1 MSSITA
7 TNTKNPLVNQKHTK
21 PQLKMAVMSHNNAE
35 GRLYESTRTRPI
47 PYLQTGGQ
55 ENGGDD
61 DDDDCDVA
69 PAA

>member
-1 MSSITA
+1 
-7 TNTKNPLVNQKHTK
+7 
-21 PQLKMAVMSHNNAE
+21 MAVMSKNSEE

-47 PYLQTGGQ
+47 LYLQTGGQ

>member
-1 MSSITA
+1 
-7 TNTKNPLVNQKHTK
+7 
-21 PQLKMAVMSHNNAE
+21 MAVLIVSRNNNGE
-35 GRLYESTRTRPI
+35 GRLYESTRTQPI
-47 PYLQTGGQ
+47 PYLQNGGQ

>member
-1 MSSITA
+1 
-7 TNTKNPLVNQKHTK
+7 
-21 PQLKMAVMSHNNAE
+21 MAVMSHNNAE
-35 GRLYESTRTRPI
+35 GRLYEPTQTWLI
-47 PYLQTGGQ
+47 PYSQTGGQ

>member
-1 MSSITA
+1 
-7 TNTKNPLVNQKHTK
+7 
-21 PQLKMAVMSHNNAE
+21 MAVVSHNNAE
-35 GRLYESTRTRPI
+35 GRLYESTQTWPI
-47 PYLQTGGQ
+47 AYLQIGGQ

>member
-1 MSSITA
+1 
-7 TNTKNPLVNQKHTK
+7 
-21 PQLKMAVMSHNNAE
+21 MSHNTVE
-35 GRLYESTRTRPI
+35 GRLYESTRTRQI
-47 PYLQTGGQ
+47 PYSQTGGQ